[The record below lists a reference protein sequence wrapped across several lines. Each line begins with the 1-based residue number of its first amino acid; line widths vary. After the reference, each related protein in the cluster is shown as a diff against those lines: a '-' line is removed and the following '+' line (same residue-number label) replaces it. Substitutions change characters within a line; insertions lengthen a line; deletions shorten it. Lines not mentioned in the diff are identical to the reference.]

1 MTLITITINTI
12 LVTRTWKASIE
23 QKIEQ
28 SKAQSS
34 YYLASVPINMNEL
47 DILDKIIQQDFE
59 RYQILKLGHKPN
71 LYITESMQQKIIMDI
86 ATEVYSS
93 ISDNIWDKLSL
104 IYKKDHIEDIIVQ
117 KIQMLVLSYT
127 VEINGNYK
135 DEKK

>member
-23 QKIEQ
+23 QKREQ